1 MKAVVLLQPGVAAA
15 LALLLRLTAWYP
27 LRCSPALTISSI
39 PGCSFWTS
47 KQTIFC
53 LSSLHSPQSFWVF
66 IWNGVVRSLPAAWK
80 NKLLPLE
87 ELQDKI
93 PWPVL
98 RRRSGYMIIVIVLAD
113 HKIFVIFCFSRA
125 DLHPRGCNIRLAFF
139 VKYWCWLF
147 LLSTPY
153 DGNICHSEEFIL
165 CTAFIQTSYHFVWSI
180 FNARHFYCGHR
191 LHGQR
196 TPDTVLCT
204 PRLWESFPS
213 KKWILRVSLPYPGVS
228 ALLTSAAVNVQWEK
242 QSFGGSLHS
251 LSANVSDSGVSCL

>member
-47 KQTIFC
+47 KKQTIFC

-98 RRRSGYMIIVIVLAD
+98 CRRSGYMIIVMVLAD
-113 HKIFVIFCFSRA
+113 LKIFVIFCFSRA

-165 CTAFIQTSYHFVWSI
+165 CTAFIQTTLAIILFEAFLMPGTFTVVTDSMGREHLIWFFAHHV
-180 FNARHFYCGHR
+180 CGR
-191 LHGQR
+191 A
-196 TPDTVLCT
+196 
-204 PRLWESFPS
+204 
-213 KKWILRVSLPYPGVS
+213 SLPRSGSWECPCPILAS
-228 ALLTSAAVNVQWEK
+228 MRCLLLQ
-242 QSFGGSLHS
+242 Q
-251 LSANVSDSGVSCL
+251 